1 MRKRRACQAV
11 ARRLGLNVNRV
22 AALVQRA
29 SEGGL
34 LPVATGRARPDL
46 KNIELARLLLAAVAD
61 RGLGNAAT
69 AVREFAALESNGLL
83 FGDWLEGVV
92 AGRVNAEPILSV
104 IFQPHPPAVSVLTAS
119 TQLDFGQRADS
130 PTTKVTA
137 ISGEALR
144 NVIEDFQN
152 GVG

>member
-46 KNIELARLLLAAVAD
+46 KNMELARLLLAAVAD
-61 RGLGNAAT
+61 RGLGSAAT
-69 AVREFAALESNGLL
+69 TTREFAAIESNGLR
-83 FGDWLEGVV
+83 FDDWLEGVV
-92 AGRVNAEPILSV
+92 AGRVRLDGLISV
-104 IFQPHPPAVSVLTAS
+104 IFQLDPAAVSVLTTS
-119 TQLDFGQRADS
+119 TQLDFGERADVA
-130 PTTKVTA
+130 TARVTA
-137 ISGEALR
+137 IDGDALR
-144 NVIEDFQN
+144 AVIEDFN
-152 GVG
+152 AVG